1 MKTLSVKQRIYT
13 VLMENELEFLSHEE
27 IAEIAYGLAYLRE
40 TKKHLNGLIK
50 RNIPHAIAMLAE
62 DGYVVIKD
70 LQRTV
75 NGNKM
80 TYRGINGYKIA
91 DKEDIKIV
99 EKNLLTKKQR
109 IEVAEQIKIDFIELA
124 EENKL
129 LEIQ

>member
-80 TYRGINGYKIA
+80 TYRGVNGYKIA